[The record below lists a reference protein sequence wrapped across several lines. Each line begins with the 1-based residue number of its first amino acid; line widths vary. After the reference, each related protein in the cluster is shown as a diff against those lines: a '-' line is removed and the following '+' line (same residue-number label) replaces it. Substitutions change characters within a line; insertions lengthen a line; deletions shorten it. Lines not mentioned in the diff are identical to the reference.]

1 MIRIRGTV
9 FENLKD
15 VAEDEDKIDRDSLK
29 GLFSQDPKHKPERKS
44 DPAKPS
50 GQTSGKG
57 KNAFITLLDLKR
69 GSNIE
74 IMLSQI
80 KASLDE
86 IAGAV
91 QTIDDKVLDADAV
104 QSMIRF
110 LPTSDELELIRAYEG
125 DVERLGKAERYFRAS
140 GRAAL

>member
-1 MIRIRGTV
+1 
-9 FENLKD
+9 
-15 VAEDEDKIDRDSLK
+15 
-29 GLFSQDPKHKPERKS
+29 
-44 DPAKPS
+44 
-50 GQTSGKG
+50 
-57 KNAFITLLDLKR
+57 
-69 GSNIE
+69 
-74 IMLSQI
+74 MLSQI

-125 DVERLGKAERYFRAS
+125 DVERLGNA
-140 GRAAL
+140 